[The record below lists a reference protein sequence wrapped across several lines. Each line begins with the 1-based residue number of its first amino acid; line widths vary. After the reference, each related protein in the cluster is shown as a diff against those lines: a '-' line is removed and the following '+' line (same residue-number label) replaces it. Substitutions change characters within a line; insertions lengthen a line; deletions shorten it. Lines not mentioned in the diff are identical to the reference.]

1 MVSLNAQDS
10 TTRKTITSVLGVLV
24 VLWVGYTV
32 SAVLRF
38 GGAVLVDL
46 STTSR
51 IMSVRNDEVIY
62 SAVGLTYHGAG
73 GAILVVVEAIVVLA
87 ALWFGLRGRGW
98 KRLAAVFVLVTWT
111 ALWLGNAI
119 WLQSR
124 GWDRSADLGIM
135 VVAMSLMLAWAGLCL
150 TDSSQRGNL

>member
-1 MVSLNAQDS
+1 MVSLNAQES

-32 SAVLRF
+32 SAV
-38 GGAVLVDL
+38 
-46 STTSR
+46 
-51 IMSVRNDEVIY
+51 
-62 SAVGLTYHGAG
+62 GLTYHGAG
-73 GAILVVVEAIVVLA
+73 GAILLVFEAIVVLA
-87 ALWFGLRGRGW
+87 ALWFGLRGRSW